1 MDISQN
7 YKRLKQQNHL
17 TVQKKL
23 VNKTKNGEKVP
34 SFEAVQVVLVKC
46 NLVNNEY
53 QQTNEEVQF
62 F

>member
-1 MDISQN
+1 M
-7 YKRLKQQNHL
+7 

-34 SFEAVQVVLVKC
+34 SFEAVQAVLVKC

-53 QQTNEEVQF
+53 QQTNKEV
-62 F
+62 